1 MPPKRLTRDESRV
14 RTRERLLEAA
24 AELFAERGVNGASVE
39 QIAEH
44 AGFSRGAFY
53 GNFADKH
60 ELVVALLKQRTAHE
74 IAEVGALRTSSAD
87 ETMDRLRDWNI
98 ERARNLDGWFALRTE
113 LALYALRNPAAR
125 PMVGEVEQLARVAVE
140 EGVRHRFAV
149 LGLEPPADPAFIA
162 LIIHSLQDG
171 LLLQRFLAPEGT
183 NDGVVVD
190 AVQLVMRALAAL
202 SVTSG
207 R

>member
-1 MPPKRLTRDESRV
+1 MPPKRLTRDESRA
-14 RTRERLLEAA
+14 RTRERLLDAA

-60 ELVVALLKQRTAHE
+60 ELVVALLKQRTERE
-74 IAEVGALRTSSAD
+74 IAEVGALRAASAD
-87 ETMDRLRDWNI
+87 ETMDRLREWNV
-98 ERARNLDGWFALRTE
+98 ERALNLDGWFALRTE
-113 LALYALRNPAAR
+113 LALYALRNPESR
-125 PMVGEVEQLARVAVE
+125 PMVGDGERLAREAVE
-140 EGVRHRFAV
+140 AGVRHQFEV
-149 LGLEPPADPAFIA
+149 LGLAPPADPAFIA
-162 LIIHSLQDG
+162 LIVHSLQDG
-171 LLLQRFLAPEGT
+171 LLLQRFLAPDGT
-183 NDGVVVD
+183 SDGVVVD

-202 SVTSG
+202 SATSG